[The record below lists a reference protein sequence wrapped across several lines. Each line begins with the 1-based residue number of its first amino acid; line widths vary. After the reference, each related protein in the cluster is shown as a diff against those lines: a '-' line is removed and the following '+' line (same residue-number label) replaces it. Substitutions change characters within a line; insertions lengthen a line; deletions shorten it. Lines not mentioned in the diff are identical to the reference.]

1 MNNKMTNMQKKL
13 ERIHW
18 PAIVAA
24 ILGPIQVVVG
34 FNLAQALWP
43 EFDPVTKTISDLAA
57 DDSPVKVLMT
67 SFFFFGGTL
76 SFLVAGWARSFS
88 LPGRITLALA
98 GLATY
103 GLAYFAT
110 PSQDSYSEAHR
121 IFAIISFVLS
131 AGWPLMAMRFDKRYP
146 WILRPTGAILG
157 TFILTASALVF
168 LASWTDPAST
178 MTGFWERVIAVSQT
192 WYLALVVWICWFSER
207 KLRSET

>member
-1 MNNKMTNMQKKL
+1 MEKKL
-13 ERIHW
+13 QRIHR
-18 PAIVAA
+18 PALIAA

-43 EFDPVTKTISDLAA
+43 EFDPIAKTISDLAA
-57 DDSPVKVLMT
+57 NDSPVQVLMT
-67 SFFFFGGTL
+67 SFFYFGATL
-76 SFLVAGWARSFS
+76 SIVVAVWALSFS
-88 LPGRITLALA
+88 IPGRITIALA

-110 PSQDSYSEAHR
+110 PSQDSFSVEHR

-131 AGWPLMAMRFDKRYP
+131 AAWPLFSMRFDKRYP
-146 WILRPTGAILG
+146 WILQPAGAILG
-157 TFILTASALVF
+157 TFLLTASALIF

-192 WYLALVVWICWFSER
+192 WYMALVIWICWLSER
-207 KLRSET
+207 KLRSPR

>member
-1 MNNKMTNMQKKL
+1 MEKKL
-13 ERIHW
+13 QRIHR
-18 PAIVAA
+18 PAMVAA
-24 ILGPIQVVVG
+24 ILGPIQVLVG
-34 FNLAQALWP
+34 FNLAQSLWP
-43 EFDPVTKTISDLAA
+43 EFDPVVRTISDLAA
-57 DDSPVKVLMT
+57 DDSPVQVLMT
-67 SFFFFGGTL
+67 SFFYFGGTL

-88 LPGRITLALA
+88 MAGRVTIALA

-103 GLAYFAT
+103 GLAFFTT
-110 PSQDSYSEAHR
+110 PSQDSFSTEHR

-157 TFILTASALVF
+157 TVILTASALIF

-192 WYLALVVWICWFSER
+192 WYLALVIWICWFSER
-207 KLRSET
+207 KLRSTN